1 MLYNTTMDLFSAL
14 ADLTRRSIVEMLA
27 ARGPLSA
34 SEIARE
40 FAISAP
46 AISQHL
52 KILRDAGVLQMEK
65 RSQQRLYRLNPDAMT
80 ELDVW
85 VQKMT
90 RHLEARYKRLDQL
103 LEQEKNKQREEQE
116 R

>member
-1 MLYNTTMDLFSAL
+1 MLYNSTMDLFSAL
-14 ADLTRRSIVEMLA
+14 ADPTRRSIVEMLA
-27 ARGPLSA
+27 ERGQLTA

-40 FAISAP
+40 FSMSAP
-46 AISQHL
+46 AVSQHL
-52 KILRDAGVLQMEK
+52 KILRDAGVLHMEK
-65 RSQQRLYRLNPDAMT
+65 RSQQRLYRLNPEAMT

-90 RHLEARYKRLDQL
+90 RHLEARYKLLDQL